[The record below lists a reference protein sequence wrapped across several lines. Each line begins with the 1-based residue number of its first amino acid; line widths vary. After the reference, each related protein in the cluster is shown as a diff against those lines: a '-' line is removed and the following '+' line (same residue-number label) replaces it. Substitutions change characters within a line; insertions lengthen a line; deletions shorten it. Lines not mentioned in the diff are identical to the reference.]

1 MKIKN
6 NNTIQTDNV
15 IMLPLK
21 LGGPNAPR
29 VDTSVLRMIGS
40 TNDQEISKPEPS
52 ENVFAN

>member
-6 NNTIQTDNV
+6 QIQSRNDNV

-29 VDTSVLRMIGS
+29 VDVSVLRMIGS
-40 TNDQEISKPEPS
+40 TFHTEETPVDLS
-52 ENVFAN
+52 ENIFAS